1 MSKGLIDAMI
11 VSGDLLDR
19 EIERKLDGVEMPL
32 FKDEYYEWLKA
43 QKELSEGSIVNYKRW
58 IENADELI
66 YFDGKDFY
74 MLFKKAFDECDYAT
88 CDELIKWYD
97 GLLTDEIEQAKKE
110 EVKNEDICLT
120 SKTLGNWRSAF
131 RKHADFLRMCI
142 ANDLEESKRKNER
155 IQRSRESASSLFLEN
170 RFFIWM
176 ISPNNPKKVV
186 PDTAESY
193 VSNIKSVNKKLFCKT
208 GYNLLAWLPGFL
220 KTKNT
225 AKIKEMFDAMDRKLT
240 ERIGEGN
247 EAEMPLRQLE
257 NSRSALRRYAEFIK
271 SLTVTE

>member
-1 MSKGLIDAMI
+1 MI

-19 EIERKLDGVEMPL
+19 EIRRKLEGVEMPL
-32 FKDEYYEWLKA
+32 FMEEYYEWLRTHEK
-43 QKELSEGSIVNYKRW
+43 LSEGSIVNYRVW
-58 IENADELI
+58 LENADELI
-66 YFDGKDFY
+66 DGDGRDFY
-74 MLFKKAFDECDYAT
+74 MLFKKSLEECDYAT

-97 GLLTDEIEQAKKE
+97 GLLTNEIEEAKKE
-110 EVKNEDICLT
+110 VVCF
-120 SKTLGNWRSAF
+120 SPKTLINWRSAF

-142 ANDLEESKRKNER
+142 ANDSEEAKKKNER

-170 RFFIWM
+170 RFFVWL
-176 ISPNNPKKVV
+176 ISPDNPKKIVAK
-186 PDTAESY
+186 TAESY

-208 GYNLLAWLPGFL
+208 GYDFLAWLPGYI

-225 AKIKEMFDAMDRKLT
+225 TKIKEMFDAMDRKLT

-247 EAEMPLRQLE
+247 ETEMTSRQLE

-271 SLTVTE
+271 SLKIAE